1 MAETIKTDIKYFVYS
16 SITSGKKL
24 ADIESNLE
32 SSVTYKKAYKKITPF
47 LEEKFLNFNPEKNA
61 SRDSFNLDVSSPY
74 GTLFI
79 DILMNRDTK
88 HRKLDK
94 IIEIAEP
101 GLVLVIPNIS
111 VLGNVGQIKNYY
123 MQFQKRDIYVLCFD
137 SSRLSGLSE
146 YSTSD
151 YSFDRRADDEY
162 ERAYRLVSGLD
173 SNVKLSDNRGALS
186 NFTDEFIESYWR
198 YETYQIPESIAI
210 SASGLARSPF
220 HRKCALYERS
230 NEYRTGLMSYANAFK
245 LEELPKRFSEYPVQF
260 KELEQIIDSK
270 WDGILP
276 DNIYDTDRI
285 EKVIDDACID
295 LGIASIYPIN
305 YKRLKLRQQVG
316 RKGIAAS
323 YNYDSNIL
331 EKYEEYSA
339 NPANPTNKFWE
350 KYNSGKL

>member
-1 MAETIKTDIKYFVYS
+1 MAEIINTDIKYFVYA
-16 SITSGKKL
+16 SISSGKKL
-24 ADIESNLE
+24 ADMENNLE
-32 SSVTYKKAYKKITPF
+32 SSITYKKTIQF
-47 LEEKFLNFNPEKNA
+47 LRDNFLDFELEKNV
-61 SRDSFNLDVSSPY
+61 SRDSFNLDVNNPY

-94 IIEIAEP
+94 IIERAEP

-123 MQFQKRDIYVLCFD
+123 MQFQEKDIYVLCFD
-137 SSRLSGLSE
+137 SSRLTGLSE

-151 YSFDRRADDEY
+151 YSFGRRAGDEY

-173 SNVKLSDNRGALS
+173 SNVKLSDNRGVLS
-186 NFTDEFIESYWR
+186 NFTAAFIESYWR

-230 NEYRTGLMSYANAFK
+230 NQYRTGLMSYADTFK
-245 LEELPKRFSEYPVQF
+245 LEELPKRFSEYPAQF
-260 KELEQIIDSK
+260 KELEQMIDAK
-270 WDGILP
+270 WDGTLP
-276 DNIYDTDRI
+276 NNVYDTGRI

-295 LGIASIYPIN
+295 LGISSIYPIN

-323 YNYDSNIL
+323 YNYDINIL

-339 NPANPTNKFWE
+339 NPDNPPNEFWE
-350 KYNSGKL
+350 KYSGGKP